1 MGQVIKSTSFKVIHG
16 TTTYLDCIYA
26 ALCNRFAE
34 NTTVFSAIG
43 KCKFTEGYRHEKLD
57 QANYLE

>member
-1 MGQVIKSTSFKVIHG
+1 MGQVLHG

-43 KCKFTEGYRHEKLD
+43 MCKFTEGYRHEKLD
-57 QANYLE
+57 QAHYLE